1 MTKKRLVF
9 VTPVLPYPPMGGGQ
23 LCPYHLIRNLHADF
37 DIHLV
42 CLSDYLGGWKDTY
55 VEHMTQYGRCHRV
68 MERPKTFPERAR
80 DYFLPHFLKG
90 ASRAYLEKIQ
100 TLSRDADVL
109 HFDGLRAA
117 CYLTRLDLKH
127 DTPLVGFFSQN
138 FETALFKGLLVD
150 RSRAFDRLKFALQL
164 RILKRTEKKLLSRVD
179 QLYCISKR
187 DARSYL
193 DTYGKASFVSAN
205 GVDTERVRFMPTP
218 DQTMVLFI
226 GNLNWGPNVFGLQ
239 WFLRDIYREGEFR
252 FEVVGRADERTD
264 LSYIPSS
271 VAVHKSPVSVIP
283 LLERSG
289 ITVVPLLDG
298 GGSRGK
304 ILESM
309 AAGKPVVSTSKG
321 AEGLEVNDGEHL
333 LIADGAADF
342 RENVRLLGSDKDLY
356 LRIAQTARRF
366 VETHHDWKTT
376 TSIFRE
382 HYLRDT

>member
-1 MTKKRLVF
+1 M
-9 VTPVLPYPPMGGGQ
+9 
-23 LCPYHLIRNLHADF
+23 
-37 DIHLV
+37 
-42 CLSDYLGGWKDTY
+42 
-55 VEHMTQYGRCHRV
+55 
-68 MERPKTFPERAR
+68 
-80 DYFLPHFLKG
+80 
-90 ASRAYLEKIQ
+90 
-100 TLSRDADVL
+100 
-109 HFDGLRAA
+109 
-117 CYLTRLDLKH
+117 
-127 DTPLVGFFSQN
+127 
-138 FETALFKGLLVD
+138 
-150 RSRAFDRLKFALQL
+150 
-164 RILKRTEKKLLSRVD
+164 
-179 QLYCISKR
+179 
-187 DARSYL
+187 
-193 DTYGKASFVSAN
+193 
-205 GVDTERVRFMPTP
+205 RFMPTP